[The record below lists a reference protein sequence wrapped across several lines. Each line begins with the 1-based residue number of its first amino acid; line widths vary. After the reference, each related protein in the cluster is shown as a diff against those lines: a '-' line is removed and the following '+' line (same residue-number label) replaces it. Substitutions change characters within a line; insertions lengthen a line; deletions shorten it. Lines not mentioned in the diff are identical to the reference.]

1 MVTGKVWPDLLEH
14 KWAVGLWLAL
24 NIADSVLTHINLSL
38 GAKEVWTV
46 YHLTGSMTATTI
58 AKWAGVVLVVVVLG
72 RYRRLRWLRWF
83 CIGILL
89 VVLWLIIELLVI
101 RPYYG

>member
-1 MVTGKVWPDLLEH
+1 MDKVWRDDFWEH
-14 KWAVGLWLAL
+14 RWAVGLWLAL
-24 NIADSVLTHINLSL
+24 NIADSVLTGINLSL
-38 GAKEVWTV
+38 GAHEVWTA
-46 YHLTGSMTATTI
+46 YRLTGSMTVTTI
-58 AKWAGVVLVVVVLG
+58 AKWACVVLVVVVLE

-83 CIGILL
+83 CVGISP